1 MSNQLVEAVLPRL
14 ARKLYQELQHLK
26 EGKLSECEFTE
37 GFEKL
42 LDQQHAWLIGKGA
55 SEVQAALAIHGAVLV
70 LSTPGLR
77 EEASE
82 SGTPL
87 EVLEFRAIRDA
98 AREVADSYEI
108 PERQAFQAIGAIVSK
123 YST

>member
-26 EGKLSECEFTE
+26 EGKLSEGQFTE

-42 LDQQHAWLIGKGA
+42 LEQQHAWLISQGA

-77 EEASE
+77 EEATDS
-82 SGTPL
+82 STPL
-87 EVLEFRAIRDA
+87 EVLEYRAIRDA
-98 AREVADSYEI
+98 AREVAESYDISEAK
-108 PERQAFQAIGAIVSK
+108 AFRAISAIVVK

>member
-26 EGKLSECEFTE
+26 EGKLSEGQFTE

-42 LDQQHAWLIGKGA
+42 LEQQHAWLISQGA

-77 EEASE
+77 EEATD
-82 SGTPL
+82 SGIPL
-87 EVLEFRAIRDA
+87 EVLEYRAIRDA
-98 AREVADSYEI
+98 AREVAESYDI
-108 PERQAFQAIGAIVSK
+108 SERKAFRAISAIVVK